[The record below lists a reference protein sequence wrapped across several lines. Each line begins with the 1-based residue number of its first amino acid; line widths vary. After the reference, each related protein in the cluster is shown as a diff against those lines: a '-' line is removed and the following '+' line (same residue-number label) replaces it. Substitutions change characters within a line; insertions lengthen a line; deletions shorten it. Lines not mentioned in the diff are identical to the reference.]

1 MVGVQPASSQPIIPD
16 NTLPV
21 NTRVTPDGKVFTI
34 EDGTVRGVN
43 LFHSFQ
49 EFSIPTGGQAFF
61 NNALEI
67 ETIFSRVTGTNIS
80 DIDGLIRANGA
91 ANLFLLNPNGV
102 IFGANARLD
111 IGGSFLAS
119 TANSFKFPD
128 GSEFSAVNPEA
139 PPLLTINVTPGL
151 QYGQNNPSESS
162 QPSGNIES
170 NLSSGGTISNAG
182 SLAVDSGKSLTLF
195 GSEVTSTG
203 SLTAPGG
210 LVQVLGERVGLL
222 DNARID
228 VSSQTGGGTVL
239 IGGGFQGNGDV
250 PNALRTFIG
259 SDVII
264 NADTLTTGDGGN
276 VIVWADEVTGF
287 YGTISA
293 RGGTES
299 GNGGF
304 VEVSAKEHLI
314 FRGTVD
320 TIAVNGLWGT
330 LLLDPTDI
338 RIANGSGDS
347 ATDGTDTF
355 AGNNSGEVGEIW
367 SAPLSTINDTA
378 PTTIYE
384 SELEG
389 LAGDSNVILQATND
403 IRIDDLVDDAL
414 TFKSG
419 NGEIKLTADADS
431 DGVGA
436 VVMEDTVKDT
446 LKTNGRD
453 IFISGAS
460 LTLGNINTFDVKGG
474 ELITPVNVD
483 AGGSIPE
490 TGTQGNAIFT
500 FTVPDLGQPIGNLDV
515 RFSAIHT
522 YNSDLD
528 VFLKSPCGTEL
539 ELFSDVGGSGDNFQ
553 DTLLDDEAQR
563 SINQGSAPF
572 NGTFKPEGDGGLA
585 VFQGENPTGKW
596 TLSVTDDAG
605 GDSGTLFRAG
615 DPAPWG
621 EAIGTQLLFGTPI
634 TRKSGSINLNAT
646 NGNIS
651 VENLNTNNPV
661 NAGGTISLDASGSIT
676 TGILDSSSSRGNG
689 GAIAFTASGN
699 ISTESLN
706 SSSYD
711 GNGGAIAFTAGGN
724 ISTESLNSSSSGGN
738 GGAIAFTAGG
748 DISTESLDS
757 FSSGGNGGEIHL
769 DAEGNISIESVSSYS
784 WNRNGGKINL
794 DAGGKITTKYLDSS
808 SWKGNGGAITL
819 SSATLTL
826 SNSNIDTFSSSSNG
840 GKAGNVQIKAG
851 ETVNIIDSNL
861 NTSTYSS
868 QGKSGDINIT
878 GGSEVTINKSNIT
891 ASSSDEGK
899 GGDITIKAES
909 ISLTNETQINAGL
922 PNRFID
928 TQLFLFDDT
937 GNLLAENDDSSISQG
952 AGGSKTGLDSYIKY
966 KFDEDR
972 RYIVGVGAF
981 SSSASDGK
989 IEGQSLQQGEKYNL
1003 QVSVKNDR
1011 YPNSTLPV
1019 NSQSYNDSLN
1029 QAQSIDGNFIL
1040 KANDDVEDSKSI
1052 PHVSISGT
1060 GNGNFH
1066 YYSFQAQ
1073 KGSQGIFDI
1082 DSDPI
1087 PINTANSIP
1096 GNIRFNATRTITVNN
1111 SSILNQVGG
1120 TKPAQNDAKIELSGA
1135 SIHLT
1140 NDAKINASTLGVV
1153 NAGSIT
1159 LKTGSLTVDNAVIS
1173 ASTKDQGNAGN
1184 VTINAENGRVEL
1196 GQKGKISSAAEESTA
1211 GNAGNIKL
1219 TTGQLNIEDE
1229 AAITVSAKNSGTA
1242 GDVNITASRVTLNRG
1257 GQITAETD
1265 AGGSPEDSADII
1277 LQGLQ
1282 TLRVIDS
1289 LISTSTQSGKA
1300 GNITVTASES
1310 VELSGTVTDVE
1321 NKEPGGILAQATHGG
1336 SAGNVKITTGQLS
1349 IGDRAAVA
1357 VSSTTKGTAG
1367 SLMVSVPEVILE
1379 NSARLAATTEAGS
1392 GGNIQLQDLRSLQLN
1407 NNSEISASTQSGNGG
1422 DVSIKASGGIVE
1434 LTDNS
1439 RLEAEATQGGNAG
1452 NLEITA
1458 NRLTLGGNSS
1468 ATVSSTAKGTAGSL
1482 MVSVPEV
1489 ILDNSARLA
1498 ATTEA
1503 GSGGNIQ
1510 LQDLTSLQLN
1520 NDSEISAST
1529 QSGEGGNVSIEASG
1543 GTVELS
1549 NNSRL
1554 EAEATKGGNAGNLD
1568 ITANRLTLGGNSSA
1582 TVSSQGGGTAGNL
1595 TVTADSVTLNRGQL
1609 TADTQGGGAN
1619 IELNIGK
1626 LLLLSNESLI
1636 SANAS
1641 GTANGGNIDIKL
1653 NSDTGFLIALSSQGD
1668 NGSDIVAKA
1677 EAGNGG
1683 RINLSAQQ
1691 IFGIQ
1696 ARPAINGNRT
1706 NDIDASSEFGA
1717 QGQVEI
1723 TTLAIDP
1730 SGGLTELPTQLADS
1744 SRQIVSRCSANGMGS
1759 EFTIT
1764 GRGGLPPSPDD
1775 ALGSN
1780 YVLADLGSVVNGEAD
1795 GGTGETGKTRESATN
1810 SAKQIIEAQ
1819 GWVKLADGTV
1829 VLTANPPTVTSQ
1841 MSGQMVDYCQNL
1853 PGN

>member
-250 PNALRTFIG
+250 PNARRTFIG

-320 TIAVNGLWGT
+320 TSAVNGLWGT

-460 LTLGNINTFDVKGG
+460 LTLGNINTFDVEGG
-474 ELITPVNVD
+474 ELIATVDVD

-500 FTVPDLGQPIGNLDV
+500 FTVPDSVPTVENLDV
-515 RFSAIHT
+515 RFSAAHT
-522 YNSDLD
+522 WNSDLD
-528 VFLKSPCGTEL
+528 VSLKSPGGREL

-572 NGTFKPEGDGGLA
+572 NGIFKPEGARGLA
-585 VFQGENPTGKW
+585 VFQGENPKGKW

-605 GDSGTLFRAG
+605 VDSGTLFRAG

-689 GAIAFTASGN
+689 GAIAFTAGGN
-699 ISTESLN
+699 ISTVSLN
-706 SSSYD
+706 SSSSS
-711 GNGGAIAFTAGGN
+711 GNGGAIAFTAGGNISEVSLNSSSSSGNGGAIAVTAGGN

-738 GGAIAFTAGG
+738 GGAIAFTAGW

-784 WNRNGGKINL
+784 WNRNGGKINLDAGGDISTSFFHSYGEKNGGEINL

-1211 GNAGNIKL
+1211 GNAGNITI

-1367 SLMVSVPEVILE
+1367 SLMVSVPEVILD

-1407 NNSEISASTQSGNGG
+1407 NDSEISASTQSGNGG

-1468 ATVSSTAKGTAGSL
+1468 ATVSS
-1482 MVSVPEV
+1482 
-1489 ILDNSARLA
+1489 I
-1498 ATTEA
+1498 
-1503 GSGGNIQ
+1503 
-1510 LQDLTSLQLN
+1510 
-1520 NDSEISAST
+1520 
-1529 QSGEGGNVSIEASG
+1529 
-1543 GTVELS
+1543 
-1549 NNSRL
+1549 
-1554 EAEATKGGNAGNLD
+1554 
-1568 ITANRLTLGGNSSA
+1568 
-1582 TVSSQGGGTAGNL
+1582 GGGTAGNL

-1626 LLLLSNESLI
+1626 FLLLGNESRI

-1641 GTANGGNIDIKL
+1641 GDANGGNIDIKL

>member
-1 MVGVQPASSQPIIPD
+1 MASSVAFSVMVGVQPASSQPIIPD

-102 IFGANARLD
+102 IFGPNARLD

-250 PNALRTFIG
+250 PNARRTFIG

-320 TIAVNGLWGT
+320 TSAVNGLWGT

-384 SELEG
+384 SELER

-460 LTLGNINTFDVKGG
+460 LTLGNTDTFQNINSTQNKVVEKVK
-474 ELITPVNVD
+474 VMDVD
-483 AGGSIPE
+483 AGGRIPE
-490 TGTQGNAIFT
+490 TGTSGTAIFT
-500 FTVPDLGQPIGNLDV
+500 FTVPNEDLENTSIQDLDL
-515 RFSAIHT
+515 RFSVKHT
-522 YNSDLD
+522 WNSDLD
-528 VFLKSPCGTEL
+528 VSLTSPTGTNVN
-539 ELFSDVGGSGDNFQ
+539 LFSDVGGSDDNFR
-553 DTLLDDEAQR
+553 DTLLDDSAST
-563 SINQGSAPF
+563 SITAGQAPF
-572 NGTFKPEGDGGLA
+572 NGTFKPQGSLA
-585 VFQGENPTGKW
+585 FFNGENPNGQWK
-596 TLSVTDDAG
+596 LSVTDDAL
-605 GDSGTLFRAG
+605 GDSGILYKVG
-615 DPAPWG
+615 DNAPWG
-621 EAIGTQLLFGTPI
+621 TAIGTQLVFQLI
-634 TRKSGSINLNAT
+634 TQVETSEVGKSGSINLQAT
-646 NGNIS
+646 NGSIS
-651 VENLNTNNPV
+651 TGSLNTANSQS
-661 NAGGTISLDASGSIT
+661 AGGKITLDATGDIQTASI
-676 TGILDSSSSRGNG
+676 DSSSRTADG
-689 GAIAFTASGN
+689 GAIT
-699 ISTESLN
+699 L
-706 SSSYD
+706 
-711 GNGGAIAFTAGGN
+711 TAGGN
-724 ISTESLNSSSSGGN
+724 ISANSFDFNSSSSQ
-738 GGAIAFTAGG
+738 
-748 DISTESLDS
+748 
-757 FSSGGNGGEIHL
+757 
-769 DAEGNISIESVSSYS
+769 
-784 WNRNGGKINL
+784 
-794 DAGGKITTKYLDSS
+794 
-808 SWKGNGGAITL
+808 GNGGAITL
-819 SSATLTL
+819 TVAGNIYA
-826 SNSNIDTFSSSSNG
+826 NSFEFSSSSRPAGNG
-840 GKAGNVQIKAG
+840 GAITFMADGTVTIKDG
-851 ETVNIIDSNL
+851 IIN
-861 NTSTYSS
+861 STAS
-868 QGKSGDINIT
+868 QGR
-878 GGSEVTINKSNIT
+878 
-891 ASSSDEGK
+891 
-899 GGDITIKAES
+899 GGDITIKSRATDS
-909 ISLTNETQINAGL
+909 QIPDIQL
-922 PNRFID
+922 VDTTID
-928 TQLFLFDDT
+928 AASFGSNGKT
-937 GNLLAENDDSSISQG
+937 GNVLIEAVN
-952 AGGSKTGLDSYIKY
+952 GGSVELIGESNLPHIYTDTFANL
-966 KFDEDR
+966 
-972 RYIVGVGAF
+972 
-981 SSSASDGK
+981 
-989 IEGQSLQQGEKYNL
+989 EGQTTGGN
-1003 QVSVKNDR
+1003 VKIKGANI
-1011 YPNSTLPV
+1011 
-1019 NSQSYNDSLN
+1019 
-1029 QAQSIDGNFIL
+1029 SIINYQLRGDVRDDGNGGSIFLETPRNGQVMLSEKTFISTTT
-1040 KANDDVEDSKSI
+1040 N
-1052 PHVSISGT
+1052 
-1060 GNGNFH
+1060 GNGNAGH
-1066 YYSFQAQ
+1066 LT
-1073 KGSQGIFDI
+1073 
-1082 DSDPI
+1082 
-1087 PINTANSIP
+1087 INT
-1096 GNIRFNATRTITVNN
+1096 GRL
-1111 SSILNQVGG
+1111 ILSNE
-1120 TKPAQNDAKIELSGA
+1120 AQ
-1135 SIHLT
+1135 
-1140 NDAKINASTLGVV
+1140 
-1153 NAGSIT
+1153 
-1159 LKTGSLTVDNAVIS
+1159 
-1173 ASTKDQGNAGN
+1173 
-1184 VTINAENGRVEL
+1184 
-1196 GQKGKISSAAEESTA
+1196 
-1211 GNAGNIKL
+1211 
-1219 TTGQLNIEDE
+1219 
-1229 AAITVSAKNSGTA
+1229 
-1242 GDVNITASRVTLNRG
+1242 
-1257 GQITAETD
+1257 
-1265 AGGSPEDSADII
+1265 
-1277 LQGLQ
+1277 
-1282 TLRVIDS
+1282 
-1289 LISTSTQSGKA
+1289 ISTSSLGNGKG
-1300 GNITVTASES
+1300 GNIIINASES
-1310 VELSGTVTDVE
+1310 VELNGSTEKLQENVVIPALKNDKRLSSLLNNPDVTGLLAGSENNGAAGSITIKTEQLTAQNGALISTTVFGE
-1321 NKEPGGILAQATHGG
+1321 GKGG
-1336 SAGNVKITTGQLS
+1336 SAGDIFITATDSVELFGQTES
-1349 IGDRAAVA
+1349 ERFISG
-1357 VSSTTKGTAG
+1357 VSSATFTPNPAG
-1367 SLMVSVPEVILE
+1367 NVTIDTRKLSLQGITQVS
-1379 NSARLAATTEAGS
+1379 TEAT
-1392 GGNIQLQDLRSLQLN
+1392 N
-1407 NNSEISASTQSGNGG
+1407 
-1422 DVSIKASGGIVE
+1422 
-1434 LTDNS
+1434 
-1439 RLEAEATQGGNAG
+1439 GGNAG

-1458 NRLTLGGNSS
+1458 NQLTL
-1468 ATVSSTAKGTAGSL
+1468 T
-1482 MVSVPEV
+1482 
-1489 ILDNSARLA
+1489 
-1498 ATTEA
+1498 
-1503 GSGGNIQ
+1503 
-1510 LQDLTSLQLN
+1510 
-1520 NDSEISAST
+1520 
-1529 QSGEGGNVSIEASG
+1529 
-1543 GTVELS
+1543 
-1549 NNSRL
+1549 
-1554 EAEATKGGNAGNLD
+1554 
-1568 ITANRLTLGGNSSA
+1568 GNSSA

-1626 LLLLSNESLI
+1626 FLLLGNESRI

-1641 GTANGGNIDIKL
+1641 GTANGGNVTIKL

-1764 GRGGLPPSPDD
+1764 ERGGLPPSPDD

-1795 GGTGETGKTRESATN
+1795 GGTGETGKTRESGTN